1 MKSSYCLSML
11 LLFTSTLIYPCST
24 YLPEYVYELL
34 EDTKSWEILED
45 PRAVDLPDIFT
56 QFKDEIGVFD
66 KEACKNNVLRYV
78 VKNKKDNYIYTVF
91 ATNADE
97 CDGGNSYGLI
107 FKTKTVTKKTIRA
120 YVQDYAIVDF

>member
-1 MKSSYCLSML
+1 MISQFLGAV
-11 LLFTSTLIYPCST
+11 LLFSSSFIYPLST
-24 YLPEYVYELL
+24 QLPEYLYELEDKKYWTML
-34 EDTKSWEILED
+34 EAPKQ
-45 PRAVDLPDIFT
+45 VDLPDIFT
-56 QFKDEIGVFD
+56 DFEDIIGSFD
-66 KEACKNNVLRYV
+66 TQACKNNVLYYV
-78 VKNKKDNYIYTVF
+78 VQNKNDHHIYTVF